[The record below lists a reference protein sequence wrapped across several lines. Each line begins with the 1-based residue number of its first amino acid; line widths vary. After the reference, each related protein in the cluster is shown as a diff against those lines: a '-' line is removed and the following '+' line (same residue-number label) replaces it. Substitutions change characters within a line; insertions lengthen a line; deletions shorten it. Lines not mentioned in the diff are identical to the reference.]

1 MTANLRMKKNT
12 SKQNSSAPSDFLT
25 ADEVGQRLRL
35 PLSTVYHLAK
45 TGQLPAV
52 QFGRSWRFSATSI
65 GRLGAEPAPLRVL
78 VVDDDT
84 VTCGL
89 VSSALEPN
97 GCKVLEA
104 GSVDAA
110 LQICRGQRFD
120 ALFID
125 LKMPGRDGTELIREL
140 LGEYSLNQMVVIT
153 ANPDISQVAEL
164 MALGPITLV
173 CKPLSMPQLVECVKR
188 MTGTYL
194 PALPATVG
202 ACFQR
207 G

>member
-1 MTANLRMKKNT
+1 MKL
-12 SKQNSSAPSDFLT
+12 SEQQVHSSPCI
-25 ADEVGQRLRL
+25 QI
-35 PLSTVYHLAK
+35 
-45 TGQLPAV
+45 TGM
-52 QFGRSWRFSATSI
+52 R
-65 GRLGAEPAPLRVL
+65 
-78 VVDDDT
+78 
-84 VTCGL
+84 GL

-153 ANPDISQVAEL
+153 ANPDICQVAEL
-164 MALGPITLV
+164 LALGPITLV
-173 CKPLSMPQLVECVKR
+173 CKPLSVTQLVECVKR

-194 PALPATVG
+194 PVMPATAG
-202 ACFQR
+202 SAFQR